1 MRQLLNQNAGLIRPA
16 RPARLAKL
24 ARVARIARTATRRLG
39 NLKPV

>member
-24 ARVARIARTATRRLG
+24 ARVARIPRTARRRLG
-39 NLKPV
+39 ILKPV